1 MEQIE
6 QLQKIIDEGKSIV
19 FLAERVSQQKVGFL
33 IFAAVMVFICRST
46 AIRLNKW

>member
-6 QLQKIIDEGKSIV
+6 QLQKLLMRAKALY